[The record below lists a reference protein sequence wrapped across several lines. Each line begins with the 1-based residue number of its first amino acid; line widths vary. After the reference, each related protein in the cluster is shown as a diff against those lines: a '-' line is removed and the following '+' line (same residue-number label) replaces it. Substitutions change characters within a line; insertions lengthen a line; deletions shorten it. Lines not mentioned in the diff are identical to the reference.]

1 MPTRLAI
8 FERFAKMQQV
18 TCWEEYT
25 WLSFFWWFF
34 TSCHGNSVKQ
44 YESICMCLLVLRS
57 QAFPTVLQVPV
68 PQSDLG
74 LLPRLID
81 FVAASI
87 KRIK

>member
-1 MPTRLAI
+1 M
-8 FERFAKMQQV
+8 
-18 TCWEEYT
+18 
-25 WLSFFWWFF
+25 
-34 TSCHGNSVKQ
+34 KQ

>member
-1 MPTRLAI
+1 MLGGVHLV
-8 FERFAKMQQV
+8 E
-18 TCWEEYT
+18 
-25 WLSFFWWFF
+25 FFWWFF

-57 QAFPTVLQVPV
+57 QAFLQVPV
-68 PQSDLG
+68 LQSDFE

-87 KRIK
+87 KRNPPGLIKAIAHK